1 MKIKYLVL
9 AVALSLGLVGAVT
22 SVSQPVSAATN
33 NAKYYKTYKS
43 IPKPLWGTWR
53 TMGYTEYNGESNKK
67 VRWTY
72 SFKKHTYSQKVD
84 FQGKRKSKTIHFL
97 KNEIRD
103 IDYRYK
109 TKRYEIYQTAVKTM
123 SKLAY
128 DSIIYL
134 KPVRHNGKKVLEMY
148 PRVDNH
154 TTYLY
159 KQ

>member
-1 MKIKYLVL
+1 MKIKHLVL

-22 SVSQPVSAATN
+22 SVSQPASAAVN

-43 IPKPLWGTWR
+43 IPKPVRGTWR
-53 TMGYTEYNGESNKK
+53 TKGYTEYSGESKKK

-97 KNEIRD
+97 KKEIRD

-109 TKRYEIYQTAVKTM
+109 TKQYEIYPTAVKTK

-128 DSIIYL
+128 ASILYL
-134 KPVRHNGKKVLEMY
+134 KPVRHNGKKALAMY
-148 PRVDNH
+148 PLTGKH
-154 TTYLY
+154 ITYLY
-159 KQ
+159 RQ